1 MNVITVTDSQTG
13 FKYSY
18 DADLHLKLKTID
30 AGIGFYISQ
39 FTNLESK
46 VYEVLYADIIFDQ
59 LVPVDTS
66 DPEWIDS
73 VSYLSFDGAT
83 MGKFIAA
90 NGRDLPQ
97 VDIDANLS
105 TIPVG
110 YAGNS
115 YGYSLEELRKA
126 AAMRMPLDASKA
138 RLAFRGARQHSQQ
151 VAFFGDA
158 QRNMYGLFNHPNV
171 PLDNSTIDWTTA
183 TGDEIVAE
191 MNALLNKVWQQSAQ
205 RHVPNTLLLPSTLWT
220 IAQNKRM
227 AVGTDT
233 TVLEFFRRN
242 NTYTA
247 VTGQALDIRS
257 VLWLNDAGVG
267 GVPRMMAYEKN
278 QDNLTMRMPIPWRSL
293 PPQATALRLEVPC
306 EYKISGVEFRY
317 PLSAAYRDVPNEGTG
332 GA

>member
-1 MNVITVTDSQTG
+1 MNLVTVTDSQTG
-13 FKYSY
+13 FSFQM
-18 DADLHLKLKTID
+18 DADLHHMKTAD

-39 FTNLESK
+39 FANLESK
-46 VYEVLYADIIFDQ
+46 VYEVLYADVIFDQ

-66 DPEWIDS
+66 DPEWIDQ
-73 VSYLSFDGAT
+73 VAYIAFDGAT

-97 VDIDANLS
+97 NDIDANIS
-105 TIPVG
+105 YIPVG

-115 YGYSLEELRKA
+115 FGYSLEELRKA
-126 AAMRMPLDASKA
+126 AAMRMPLDAAKA
-138 RLAFRGARQHSQQ
+138 RMAFRGARQHSQQ

-191 MNALLNKVWQQSAQ
+191 MDAILNKVWQQSAQ
-205 RHVPNTLLLPSTLWT
+205 RHVPNTLLLPSVLWT

-227 AVGTDT
+227 AIGTDT

-247 VTGQALDIRS
+247 VTGEALDIRS
-257 VLWLNDAGVG
+257 VLFLNDAGVG
-267 GVPRMMAYEKN
+267 GTPRMVAYEKN
-278 QDNLTMRMPIPWRSL
+278 ADNLTMRMPIPWRAL

-306 EYKISGVEFRY
+306 EYKLSGVEFRY
-317 PLSAAYRDVPNEGTG
+317 PLSAAYRDVVNYNTG
-332 GA
+332 G